1 MILFKRISYKNF
13 LSTGNQPIEVALDM
27 SQTTLVVGTN
37 GTGKSTLLDALCFV
51 LFNRP
56 FRIIKKEQMVN
67 TINGGDCVVECEF
80 DVGTK
85 NYIIRRGIKP
95 NLFEIFCDGK
105 LINQDANNVDYQK
118 YLESNIMKLNY
129 RSFIQVVL
137 LGSSSYEPFMKMKPR
152 YRREVVEEI
161 LDIRVFGLMD
171 LILRSQQSDLQKKLT
186 EVRHQCELIKT
197 KYETEAKYLKTLE
210 TKGSDNQKAQ
220 QNKLEENNKNRL
232 EYETKLQKLNEQIA
246 VSQNELSGQDV
257 AQKKVKELEKY
268 ETKIEQNLDT
278 HKKTLKFFKENDT
291 CPVCTQSIDETFKEE
306 KCNHETTT
314 ISKLESGLSQLVEE
328 LTKQEEKLTAFGK
341 VSNKI
346 QDMNV
351 NLAKITASL
360 ESLKNHSDQIQQE
373 ISISENR
380 DVDIESIKQS
390 LSDMSADL
398 GVADANLTDVQE
410 EKDYVDVLREILND
424 KGAKAQIIRKYVPI
438 MNVLINKYL
447 QSMDF
452 YISFNLDEEFNE
464 TVKSRFRDTFN
475 YNNFSEGE
483 KMRIDLALLFTWRDI
498 ARMKNSTNT
507 NLLILDEIFDSS
519 LDGQGTDDFFKIIKT
534 LEKENIFII
543 SHKGD
548 ILFDKFTNIIKFE
561 KHQNFTQLGTIWKN

>member
-13 LSTGNQPIEVALDM
+13 LSTGNQPIEIALDM
-27 SQTTLVVGTN
+27 SQTTLIVGTN
-37 GTGKSTLLDALCFV
+37 GSGKSTLLDALCFV
-51 LFNRP
+51 LFNKP

-67 TINGGDCVVECEF
+67 TINNGDCVVEVEF

-85 NYIIRRGIKP
+85 NYIVRRGIKP

-105 LINQDANNVDYQK
+105 LINQDANNIDYQK
-118 YLESNIMKLNY
+118 YLEQNIMKLNY

-186 EVRHQCELIKT
+186 EVRHQAELIKT

-210 TKGSDNQKAQ
+210 TKGSDNQRVQ
-220 QNKLEENNKNRL
+220 ENKLQENEQNRL
-232 EYETKLQKLNEQIA
+232 EYAQKLQSLNEAIA
-246 VSQNELSGQDV
+246 VSQNELSGQEKV
-257 AQKKVKELEKY
+257 SKKVKELEKY

-291 CPVCTQSIDETFKEE
+291 CPVCTQSIDTKFKEQ

-328 LTKQEEKLTAFGK
+328 LTHQEEKITAYGK
-341 VSNKI
+341 ISTKI
-346 QDMNV
+346 QNMNV
-351 NLAKITASL
+351 EIAKVASSL
-360 ESLKNHSDQIQQE
+360 ESLKQHSDQIQQE
-373 ISISENR
+373 ISTSQER
-380 DVDIESIKQS
+380 DTDIESIELELEKMRVDLKEAEIA
-390 LSDMSADL
+390 LSK
-398 GVADANLTDVQE
+398 VQE

-438 MNVLINKYL
+438 MNALINKYL
-447 QSMDF
+447 QAMDF

-464 TVKSRFRDTFN
+464 TVKSRHRDTFN

-507 NLLILDEIFDSS
+507 NLLLLDEIFDSS

-548 ILFDKFTNIIKFE
+548 ILFDKFTNIIKYE
-561 KHQNFTQLGTIWKN
+561 KVQNFTQLGTI

>member
-1 MILFKRISYKNF
+1 MIAFKKISYKNF
-13 LSTGNQPIEVALDM
+13 LSTGNQPIEIALDM

-85 NYIIRRGIKP
+85 SYIIRRGIKP
-95 NLFEIFCDGK
+95 NLFEIYCNGK

-118 YLESNIMKLNY
+118 YLETNIMKLNY

-197 KYETEAKYLKTLE
+197 KYETEAKYLTTLE
-210 TKGSDNQKAQ
+210 TKGSDNLTVQ
-220 QNKLEENNKNRL
+220 QNKIQENEENRL
-232 EYETKLQKLNEQIA
+232 KYEQKLNSLNEAIA
-246 VSQNELSGQDV
+246 VSQNQLSGQDTV
-257 AQKKVKELEKY
+257 SKKVKELEKF
-268 ETKIEQNLDT
+268 ETKIEQNLST

-291 CPVCTQSIDETFKEE
+291 CPVCTQSIDTNFKEE

-314 ISKLESGLSQLVEE
+314 ISKLESGLNQLVEE
-328 LTKQEEKLTAFGK
+328 LTSHETKLTNYGK
-341 VSNKI
+341 VSEKI
-346 QDMNV
+346 QSMNV
-351 NLAKITASL
+351 EIAKVTSSL
-360 ESLKNHSDQIQQE
+360 VALKKHSDQIQQE
-373 ISISENR
+373 ISTASQK
-380 DVDIESIKQS
+380 DSDIEKIELELEQMKSDLKQAEID
-390 LSDMSADL
+390 LSK
-398 GVADANLTDVQE
+398 VQE
-410 EKDYVDVLREILND
+410 EKDYVDILREILND

-438 MNVLINKYL
+438 MNALINKYL
-447 QSMDF
+447 QAMDF

-561 KHQNFTQLGTIWKN
+561 KHQNFTQLGTI